1 MKNLLVL
8 VFSVF
13 SLSGFSFT
21 TLSVFET
28 RNPATVK
35 TSSSVQQMFTY
46 LRTHRQGK
54 GVSVNWGI
62 ATASGVAYFQVE
74 RSYDGEFFDPVCQTS
89 CNSSTRYTYNDENI
103 FPGYIYY
110 RIKCT
115 MNDGTACY
123 STVDVVR
130 IVQHG

>member
-8 VFSVF
+8 IFSFF

-21 TLSVFET
+21 THSAIEKLDST
-28 RNPATVK
+28 TVK
-35 TSSSVQQMFTY
+35 ASSPVQQMFTY

-54 GVSVNWGI
+54 SVSVNWGI
-62 ATASGVAYFQVE
+62 ATASGVAYFKIE
-74 RSYDGEFFDPVCQTS
+74 RSYDGEFFDPICQTS
-89 CNSSTRYTYNDENI
+89 CNGLTKYTYNDEDI

-115 MNDGTACY
+115 MNDGTFCY

>member
-8 VFSVF
+8 AFSFF

-28 RNPATVK
+28 QSSTTVK
-35 TSSSVQQMFTY
+35 TTSPVQQMFTY
-46 LRTHRQGK
+46 LRVHRQGK

-62 ATASGVAYFQVE
+62 ATASGVANFKIE
-74 RSYDGEFFDPVCQTS
+74 RSYDGEFFDPICQTP
-89 CNSSTRYTYNDENI
+89 CNGSMKYTYNDGDI

-115 MNDGTACY
+115 MNDGTSCY
-123 STVDVVR
+123 SAVDVVR